1 MDWRFIDNDT
11 LQEHETGY
19 VIQLL
24 SGTWFNPNE
33 IRPIINVDMSFLMQA
48 QLLRCGLAYVNELCG
63 SQEAKVG

>member
-19 VIQLL
+19 VIRLL
-24 SGTWFNPNE
+24 SGTWFNPKE
-33 IRPIINVDMSFLMQA
+33 MRPIINVDMSFLMQA

-63 SQEAKVG
+63 SQ

>member
-19 VIQLL
+19 VMRLL
-24 SGTWFNPNE
+24 SGTWFNPKE
-33 IRPIINVDMSFLMQA
+33 MRPIINVDMSFLMQA

-63 SQEAKVG
+63 SQ